1 MANGYRIKG
10 KETIRNMQTT
20 YQGKKGI
27 LLLLMWFIEGVVVG
41 FGAIL
46 PGVSGGT
53 LCVAFGMYRPIIET
67 LSNVFTGLKKYWL
80 MLGVFFAGI
89 LAGFVGL
96 SGIAAW
102 LMEENTV
109 LITCVFV
116 GFILGT
122 IPELWQDA
130 GEEGRSKASFL
141 AMAAGFVIM
150 LLVLSEFK
158 TELAMNIVPDFK
170 GYLLCGLLWGL
181 SFVVPGLS
189 SSSLLLFFGLYQP
202 MLEGI
207 STLNFSVLIPMGIGM
222 LACVLILSKAVGYAY
237 KKHYSVIS
245 HTVLGIVAA
254 TTVMIIPRY
263 QASVSEILMNIVSVG
278 IGAMVSYEFTVA
290 CKKLRENFSEEK

>member
-1 MANGYRIKG
+1 
-10 KETIRNMQTT
+10 MQKTF
-20 YQGKKGI
+20 QEKKGI

-67 LSNVFTGLKKYWL
+67 ISNIFNGIKKYWL

-89 LAGFVGL
+89 GAGFVGL

-102 LMEENTV
+102 LMDKNAI
-109 LITCVFV
+109 LITCIFV

-122 IPELWQDA
+122 IPELWQEA
-130 GEEGRSKASFL
+130 GLEGHGKAAL
-141 AMAAGFVIM
+141 VAVAAGFVVM
-150 LLVLSEFK
+150 LLVLSAFK
-158 TELAMNIVPDFK
+158 TGFAINVAADFK

-222 LACVLILSKAVGYAY
+222 AACVLVLSKAVGYAY
-237 KKHYSVIS
+237 KKHYSLIS

-254 TTVMIIPRY
+254 TIVMIIPRY
-263 QASVSEILMNIVSVG
+263 QASVSELLINIVCVG
-278 IGAMVSYEFTVA
+278 FGAIVSFEFTLA
-290 CKKLRENFSEEK
+290 CRRLRENFGDGNTD